1 MHQVEAVAIG
11 EDQVDEHHIW
21 LQRQGELRAVCEVA
35 PLADDQQVWL
45 AGKSQPKA
53 EPSRRVMV
61 SAKVSGARGK
71 ARFWAYTNEG

>member
-53 EPSRRVMV
+53 EPSRRVIV
-61 SAKVSGARGK
+61 DDQHAHGAIHGLSMSRPD
-71 ARFWAYTNEG
+71 